1 MRRRAFIAGL
11 GGATA
16 WPLAA
21 RAQSAPQAPLTHRAS
36 IPEVGFLY
44 PDTTE
49 ASKPRIAWTL
59 YSLESLPFAMFR
71 VSHRLR

>member
-1 MRRRAFIAGL
+1 MRRREFIAALGSAAV
-11 GGATA
+11 GGAGTKRTA
-16 WPLAA
+16 SAA
-21 RAQSAPQAPLTHRAS
+21 DACTS

-49 ASKPRIAWTL
+49 ASKPCIAWTL